1 MHLIKTQNQVT
12 TIGRGMPIES
22 NCIAIT
28 FLNKTTSN
36 SVLINGILVIAGEQ
50 YKVEQSSGYFD
61 TTKYDVMFLSGLGVN
76 ELVISKIVIVK

>member
-12 TIGRGMPIES
+12 TIGRGMAIES

-36 SVLINGILVIAGEQ
+36 SVVVNGVLVIAGEQ

-61 TTKYDVMFLSGLGVN
+61 TTKYDVIFLSGLGVN